1 MKQDAGTA
9 LKRGRVIQWARVA
22 FFRNAST
29 TKSHFRR
36 YFSSKR
42 RSSMLSWHPA
52 HLEGI
57 TAVGGGAYGSTTG
70 SRCPF
75 LDLFGRPFFF
85 GVDAGPSTAGGIS
98 PDAIELWDVDA
109 DARCTPA
116 TRLLMKSSSLNESS
130 SPKFCRGSIM
140 GPGSSFTA
148 LSPGHVPSMN
158 STLIASTTSCFTST
172 FSNSATGAISFEGGP
187 VEESLGFRRMGGR
200 SMGHGGALYVA
211 LSLACHPDMKKLLV

>member
-1 MKQDAGTA
+1 MLGTPIESQQREELKSSKIAEILMKQDAGTA

-109 DARCTPA
+109 NARCTPT
-116 TRLLMKSSSLNESS
+116 TRLLMKLSSSNESS
-130 SPKFCRGSIM
+130 SPKF
-140 GPGSSFTA
+140 A
-148 LSPGHVPSMN
+148 
-158 STLIASTTSCFTST
+158 A
-172 FSNSATGAISFEGGP
+172 
-187 VEESLGFRRMGGR
+187 GR
-200 SMGHGGALYVA
+200 SWGLTQASQRQV
-211 LSLACHPDMKKLLV
+211 LATCLQ